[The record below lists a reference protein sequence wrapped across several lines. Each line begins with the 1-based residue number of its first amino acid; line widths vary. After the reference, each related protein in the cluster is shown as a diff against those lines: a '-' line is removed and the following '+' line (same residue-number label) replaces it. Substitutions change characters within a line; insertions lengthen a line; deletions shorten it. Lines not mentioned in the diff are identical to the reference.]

1 MRKFLLNAQI
11 LLLFGTLISSNTA
24 AQIVTFDFAEK
35 PGNQVSDTSNYNDA
49 KLTKSIITRGLGV
62 TSGNNTDRFN
72 SSGWVATTSL
82 DISDYVEFTIT
93 PTAGK
98 KFTITDVV
106 LQHQRSGTGPKTF
119 VIRTSLDA
127 FAVNACDEVTI
138 ADVTTTQTSTFTLNL
153 PSQNQPLTIRLYG
166 YNAEGTTG
174 LGTWGPGDGDGN
186 DIAVNGTT
194 EVDAFST
201 ETDITSFSIPQQTEP
216 ATISPTNHTV
226 SIVVGYGTPVTALV
240 PTIGLSDG
248 ATISPA
254 SNVSRDFTLPVTYNV
269 TAEDGTT
276 VQPWTVTVTVS
287 AIEPGPTI
295 ATLTPANKTV
305 DIATNTTLSITFNT
319 DIQKKSGFFRVFKA
333 ANDQEIAT
341 VDVANI
347 SVTGKVAEI
356 SLPSPLEVSYSYY
369 IKVDKGLFSNQNNVD
384 FEGITSDIAWQ
395 FTTKQVSSNATLS
408 NLKVDGTTVTGFSPA
423 TLEYT
428 NYYPYGTAAV
438 PDVTYT
444 LADANAS
451 ATSTDPTE
459 MPGYATV
466 EVTAPDGVTKLTYK
480 VNFAWDA
487 ASNNASVTSSIYS
500 VNEVDGTITNVPANT
515 TIEAF
520 RSNLTPA
527 PNATFEVYSNARAAI
542 ATDIQTGYKVVVTAQ
557 DGSTKKSYTITLLT
571 GIDTQESILVN
582 AYPNPF
588 TSHFTI
594 TAGKVIHNVSLS
606 NLLGQ
611 KMIEQIV
618 DQSKIV
624 ISSSDFQFGVYIV
637 TIIFNDGT
645 STKLRMVK
653 R

>member
-11 LLLFGTLISSNTA
+11 LLLFGTLICSNTA
-24 AQIVTFDFAEK
+24 AQIVTFDFAGK
-35 PGNQVSDTSNYNDA
+35 LGNQVSDTSNYNDA
-49 KLTKSIITRGLGV
+49 KLTKSIITRSSGV
-62 TSGNNTDRFN
+62 IAGANQDRFN
-72 SSGWVATTSL
+72 STSWETATTVV
-82 DISDYVEFTIT
+82 DNDYLEFTIT
-93 PTAGK
+93 PAPRK
-98 KFTITDVV
+98 KFTIGSIV
-106 LQHQRSGTGPKTF
+106 LQHQRSATGPKTF

-166 YNAEGTTG
+166 YNSEGSA
-174 LGTWGPGDGDGN
+174 GTWGPGDGTGN
-186 DIAVNGTT
+186 DIVVNGTT

-201 ETDITSFSIPQQTEP
+201 ETDITSFSIPQQTGS
-216 ATISPTNHTV
+216 ATINTTNHTINIEV
-226 SIVVGYGTPVTALV
+226 AYGTPVTALI

-319 DIQKKSGFFRVFKA
+319 DIQKKSGFLRIFKA
-333 ANDQEIAT
+333 VNDQEVAT
-341 VDVANI
+341 VGVANI
-347 SVTGKVAEI
+347 SVTGKVAEV

-369 IKVDKGLFSNQNNVD
+369 IKVDQGVFSNQNNVD

-408 NLKVDGTTVTGFSPA
+408 DLKVDGTTVTGFSPA

-428 NYYPYGTAAV
+428 ISYPYGTAAV

-459 MPGYATV
+459 MPSYATV

-557 DGSTKKSYTITLLT
+557 DGLTKKSYTITLLT
-571 GIDTQESILVN
+571 GIDTQESILVD

-588 TSHFTI
+588 TSDFTI
-594 TAGKVIHNVSLS
+594 KAGKVIHSVSLS

-611 KMIEQIV
+611 KIIQQTV
-618 DQSKIV
+618 DQSEIV